1 MLPSVYFRSLVDLE
15 NKSCVRVPLVITL
28 PECRELNHCCCDGL
42 KKPFKCFVS
51 SFTRTTFARHL
62 EGGLCKVRTGWWRM
76 ADGGWRMAD
85 RKMRMIKCGW
95 KKADDKMPMIKRGRK
110 NADDKMGIKNCQ

>member
-1 MLPSVYFRSLVDLE
+1 
-15 NKSCVRVPLVITL
+15 
-28 PECRELNHCCCDGL
+28 
-42 KKPFKCFVS
+42 
-51 SFTRTTFARHL
+51 
-62 EGGLCKVRTGWWRM
+62 
-76 ADGGWRMAD
+76 MAD